1 MKSYE
6 TKLRINDNRFMRI
19 NSLLQ
24 NEFGEIPSAG
34 KFTDGYLY
42 RSGLSS
48 IGS

>member
-24 NEFGEIPSAG
+24 NDFGEIPCAADSLMA
-34 KFTDGYLY
+34 TYI
-42 RSGLSS
+42 GLDSVL
-48 IGS
+48 